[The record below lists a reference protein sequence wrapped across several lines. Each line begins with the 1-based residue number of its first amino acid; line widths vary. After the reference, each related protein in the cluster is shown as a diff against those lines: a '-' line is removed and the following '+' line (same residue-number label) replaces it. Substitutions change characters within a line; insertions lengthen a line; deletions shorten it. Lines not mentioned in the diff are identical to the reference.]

1 MDKEKQAEVQV
12 TDASFKLN
20 VSGST
25 VYSCLR
31 NLIVNDF
38 GINREGFIAECFRS
52 FKVSADE
59 RIVEW
64 LKVHGRQMFD
74 VTASAWIRNNM
85 TSVLS
90 EAIKKELERLG
101 KLKVSFE

>member
-52 FKVSADE
+52 FKVSAEE
-59 RIVEW
+59 RIDFW
-64 LKVHGRQMFD
+64 LRTQGKMLFEAVS
-74 VTASAWIRNNM
+74 SAWIRNNM